1 MSGERGARAAVT
13 LAAVLLAMAVAHGQV
28 RDRTAPLAGT
38 ATVRGRVVLDEDG
51 TPIRHATVMVST
63 PGMAL
68 ARGLLM
74 PGQGT
79 AVTDDDGS
87 FVVTGLPGGSVVM
100 LASKAGYVSGAYRA
114 TRPGRPGVAAS
125 LDAGGTLDVVLRL
138 GRGAVLAGSV
148 RDPAGTPIQGLRILA
163 IRTSARAPEIR
174 LQEVSSR
181 LGLVAAAPSQTAEV
195 LTDDRGEF
203 RVYGLSAG
211 DYYVAAMPKG
221 SAVTGGVGRRSS
233 SDVDEI
239 LRQLRLRKP
248 APARGEPAP
257 PVDVPPTRAYSF
269 APIYYPG
276 TPVRSESARVTLA
289 TGEQRAGLD
298 FVFSA
303 VPMTTIEG
311 ALVTPGGAAPEAAQ
325 VSLATEDGRIP
336 FGGFAP
342 TLAHAPGA
350 DGRFVYTNVPPGQV
364 RIVVRAREYLFGAEL
379 VTAGAAP
386 VIPVTV
392 QLQPGARLRGRVMV
406 DGSGERER
414 LDPSRIAV
422 GLTVVDAPPSLGA
435 VIGNA
440 FVGQMKLSLNGD
452 GTFEFQHL
460 GSGRYRLSA
469 AAASNK
475 DPAWWLRTAT
485 LPGRGDVLDALDLA
499 LGDEVSDL
507 VLTVTDRPSS
517 LAGRLQTAAGQP
529 ASDYHIVVFPANASL
544 WSRQSRHVRAARPD
558 LNGEFEFDELPG
570 GGYLLAAL
578 SDVEPDAWQRPEFLA
593 SLRPAAVPV
602 TVVDGRRT
610 VQNLQ
615 IGAR

>member
-1 MSGERGARAAVT
+1 MSGERGSHAAAT
-13 LAAVLLAMAVAHGQV
+13 LPVVLLAMAVAHGQV
-28 RDRTAPLAGT
+28 RDRPAPLAGT

-63 PGMAL
+63 PAMAL
-68 ARGLLM
+68 ARGLSM
-74 PGQGT
+74 PGRGT

-87 FVVTGLPGGSVVM
+87 FVVTGLPAGSVVM

-125 LDAGGTLDVVLRL
+125 LDPGGTLDVVLRL

-148 RDPAGTPIQGLRILA
+148 RDPAGTPIQGVRILA

-181 LGLVAAAPSQTAEV
+181 LELVPTAPSQIAEV

-203 RVYGLSAG
+203 RMYGLSAG

-221 SAVTGGVGRRSS
+221 SSVTGGVGRRSS

-239 LRQLRLRKP
+239 LRQLRLRTP
-248 APARGEPAP
+248 PARGEPAP
-257 PVDVPPTRAYSF
+257 PVDVPSTRAYSF

-276 TPVRSESARVTLA
+276 TPVRSESARVTLS

-311 ALVTPGGAAPEAAQ
+311 ALVTPGGAPPEAAQ
-325 VSLATEDGRIP
+325 VSLVTEEGRLP
-336 FGGFAP
+336 FAGAAP

-350 DGRFVYTNVPPGQV
+350 DGRFVYTNVPPGRV

-392 QLQPGARLRGRVMV
+392 QLQPGARLRGRVLV
-406 DGSGERER
+406 DASGERER
-414 LDPSRIAV
+414 LDSSRIAV
-422 GLTVVDAPPSLGA
+422 GLTPVDAPPSLGA

-440 FVGQMKLSLNGD
+440 FVGQMKLSVNGD

-475 DPAWWLRTAT
+475 DSAWWLRTAT

-507 VLTVTDRPSS
+507 VLTMTDRPSS

-529 ASDYHIVVFPANASL
+529 AADYHIVVFPADASL

-558 LNGEFEFDELPG
+558 LNGVFQFDELAG
-570 GGYLLAAL
+570 GAYLIAAL
-578 SDVEPDAWQRPEFLA
+578 TDVEPEEWQRPEFLA
-593 SLRPAAVPV
+593 SLRPAADPV

-610 VQNLQ
+610 VQNLR